1 MSGGGEDQGLLTG
14 RDLPLAR
21 ACGVCPQC
29 TWTNLE
35 SLPVKSPTSN
45 ATPDHTMSAPT
56 AASSGDGIIDP
67 DEDDFQMMLRIEAEE
82 RARLEEEWKEEDVQT
97 LQPTRT
103 GGTSMAERLRGCLG
117 GSNGA
122 SGGSSA
128 GGDGL
133 GVISRR
139 FALLGLKA
147 FGGSPAQV
155 ALMRS
160 QPWREDMAD
169 DAVFASLVALCECL
183 PGFTA
188 SQLATALG
196 VIQAGSPYGGLV
208 ALASYSAAGV
218 VALALIG
225 CVPAWPASWAGGAF
239 VLSLR
244 MGLGAAGLSLV
255 AKSTLSLFT
264 ALVREPITKAIAIGA
279 AAIAVCLPGSIWLP
293 AVVLALSA
301 LASATDVWW
310 KRRNGGEAYADAAVE
325 SAGLREDGMGANDE
339 VEEVLDDR
347 REAIRSGREPSA
359 IVTAAVP
366 IYPRGGMVLVA
377 LWFAVWLV
385 LLFLRSSIGGWP
397 TVIAESHYRSGS
409 MVFGGGAPVLPL
421 LLREVTPEILPP
433 PPRAFLEGIAFA
445 NALPGAAPFNVAAYV
460 GATYAGVPGGLL
472 AAAAVYL
479 PSGLLLYAALPFWVA
494 LRTSAS
500 ANALL
505 RGVGAAS
512 AGMLL
517 AATLDLFCT
526 AATSPAQHAV
536 AILTF
541 ASMQV
546 GWPASRLRVPA
557 RYHAPLAVGMGT
569 ALGVP
574 FCLPWI
580 VSQPLLDTPDTPL
593 LDSTDG
599 PPLDST
605 NGEAVDEGIVLSPP
619 PMPFPPDPSPP
630 PPPMPR
636 AEE

>member
-1 MSGGGEDQGLLTG
+1 
-14 RDLPLAR
+14 
-21 ACGVCPQC
+21 
-29 TWTNLE
+29 
-35 SLPVKSPTSN
+35 
-45 ATPDHTMSAPT
+45 
-56 AASSGDGIIDP
+56 
-67 DEDDFQMMLRIEAEE
+67 MMVRIEAEE
-82 RARLEEEWKEEDVQT
+82 RARLEEEWQQEDVQT
-97 LQPTRT
+97 LQPTRAGRT
-103 GGTSMAERLRGCLG
+103 PMGERFRGWLSGC
-117 GSNGA
+117 NGA

-147 FGGSPAQV
+147 YGGSPAQV

-160 QPWREDMAD
+160 QPWREDVAD

-196 VIQAGSPYGGLV
+196 VIQAGGPYGGIV

-225 CVPAWPASWAGGAF
+225 CVPWPGGAF

-255 AKSTLSLFT
+255 AKSTLALFA
-264 ALVREPITKAIAIGA
+264 ALAREPITKAIAIGA
-279 AAIAVCLPGSIWLP
+279 AAIAVCLPASTWLP

-301 LASATDVWW
+301 LASATEVWW
-310 KRRNGGEAYADAAVE
+310 RRRNGGEAYADAAVE
-325 SAGLREDGMGANDE
+325 AAGLREDGMGANDE
-339 VEEVLDDR
+339 VEEVIDDR

-366 IYPRGGMVLVA
+366 LLPRVGVALCA
-377 LWFAVWLV
+377 LWFALWLV
-385 LLFLRSSIGGWP
+385 LLFLRSSVGGWP
-397 TVIAESHYRSGS
+397 TLIAESHYRSGS
-409 MVFGGGAPVLPL
+409 MVFGGGAPILPL

-479 PSGLLLYAALPFWVA
+479 PGGLLLYAALPFWVA

-500 ANALL
+500 AHALL

-526 AATSPAQHAV
+526 AATSPSQHAV
-536 AILTF
+536 ATLTF
-541 ASMQV
+541 ASIHV
-546 GWPASRLRVPA
+546 GWPASALRCPA
-557 RYHAPLAVGMGT
+557 RYHAPLAVGIGV

-580 VSQPLLDTPDTPL
+580 VSQP
-593 LDSTDG
+593 
-599 PPLDST
+599 PPLEGT
-605 NGEAVDEGIVLSPP
+605 NGEAAHEVMAVTPP

-636 AEE
+636 VPE